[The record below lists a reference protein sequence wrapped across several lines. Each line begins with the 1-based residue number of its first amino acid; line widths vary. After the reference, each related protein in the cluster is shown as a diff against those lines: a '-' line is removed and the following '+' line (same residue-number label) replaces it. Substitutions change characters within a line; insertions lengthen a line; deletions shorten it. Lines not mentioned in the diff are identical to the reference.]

1 METEC
6 SGNESLNERHRSIG
20 RFVIGYR
27 QRRIL
32 LNKGDTVV
40 TENEGSGSGS
50 YTINQGWGAAN
61 QRGLKLSVP
70 VEKQKVG
77 EFKGTLSWSLVMAP

>member
-1 METEC
+1 MVTDKGE
-6 SGNESLNERHRSIG
+6 
-20 RFVIGYR
+20 F
-27 QRRIL
+27 L

-77 EFKGTLSWSLVMAP
+77 ELRDIVMVISHGTITRRREEMKIPFA

>member
-1 METEC
+1 MVTDKGE
-6 SGNESLNERHRSIG
+6 
-20 RFVIGYR
+20 F
-27 QRRIL
+27 L

-70 VEKQKVG
+70 VEKQKLANSRDIVMVISH
-77 EFKGTLSWSLVMAP
+77 GTITRRREVR

>member
-1 METEC
+1 WK
-6 SGNESLNERHRSIG
+6 LNVQVTNPLTNGTDQVEDLALVTDKG
-20 RFVIGYR
+20 EF
-27 QRRIL
+27 L

-50 YTINQGWGAAN
+50 YTIKQGWGAPN

-70 VEKQKVG
+70 VQKQKDG
-77 EFKGTLSWSLVMAP
+77 EF